1 MSRVRAFANDNLR
14 FDVAD
19 EGPEDGEVVVLLH
32 GFPQRHTSWRDVAPR
47 LHEAGYRTLAPDLRG
62 YSPGARPKGRR
73 AYSLDKQVGDVKALV
88 DAVGGPVHV
97 VGHDWGGA
105 YAWSFAGAHREL
117 TRTLTA
123 ISTPHPRAFQAAL
136 KTREQASKSWYM
148 GAFQV
153 PFLPEVVV
161 GRAPER
167 FERFL
172 RGSGMTADDVAR
184 FRAEVVAYGALP
196 GALGIYRAMPM
207 MLTSSGS
214 GMGRTVR
221 VPTTYVWSSGD
232 VALGRP
238 AAEASA
244 QYVDAPY
251 EFVVLDGYSHWLP
264 EHAPQQVADAIL
276 ARVRG

>member
-1 MSRVRAFANDNLR
+1 MSRVRAFAHDDLR

-19 EGPEDGEVVVLLH
+19 EGPEDGDVVVLLH
-32 GFPQRHTSWRDVAPR
+32 GFPQRYTSWRDVVPR
-47 LHEAGYRTLAPDLRG
+47 LHAAGYRTLAPDLRG

-73 AYSLDKQVGDVKALV
+73 AYSLDKQVGDVRALV
-88 DAVGGPVHV
+88 EAVGGPVHV

-105 YAWSFAGAHREL
+105 YAWSFAGAHPEL

-136 KTREQASKSWYM
+136 RTKEQARKSWYM
-148 GAFQV
+148 GVFQV
-153 PFLPEVVV
+153 PLLPELVA
-161 GRAPER
+161 GSAPQRFDGLLRA
-167 FERFL
+167 
-172 RGSGMTADDVAR
+172 SGMTREDVER
-184 FRAEVVAYGALP
+184 FRTEVVAYGALP

-221 VPTTYVWSSGD
+221 VPTTYVWSTGD

-251 EFVVLDGYSHWLP
+251 EFVVLEGPSHWLP
-264 EHAPQQVADAIL
+264 EHAPEQVADAIL
-276 ARVRG
+276 ARVGG